1 MNYETNFEK
10 LQKLKEDL
18 YSKNL
23 QLNYKENKTEFKVDA
38 FSVKK
43 RSYIEIDS
51 EINKLVLNL
60 EKLNVELFSM
70 KKMYIY
76 SRSDVFEN
84 TIRRL
89 IKEINQ
95 DIEKIAS
102 LKNEKFNDKVYIQV
116 GEIVDNANIVVE
128 EEVVKKPKKKNEK
141 KVIEIKEK
149 DVKEDTKK
157 KDKNKDPEKKVKE
170 VIEIKE
176 KEDKIDSK
184 KDEKDKEISPQK
196 AKNIKSFLFKTYEQ
210 CVSQKSKEPTF
221 MTKADIVKHIKE
233 NDRALLEHLPKSF
246 QNMKKDE
253 ICKVIFQS

>member
-60 EKLNVELFSM
+60 EKLNIELFSM

-128 EEVVKKPKKKNEK
+128 EEVVKKPKRKNEK

-170 VIEIKE
+170 
-176 KEDKIDSK
+176 KEDEEDEEDSK
-184 KDEKDKEISPQK
+184 KDKEISPQK

>member
-38 FSVKK
+38 FSVQK

-60 EKLNVELFSM
+60 EKLNIELFSM

-89 IKEINQ
+89 IKEINK

-128 EEVVKKPKKKNEK
+128 EEVVKKPKRKNEK

-157 KDKNKDPEKKVKE
+157 KDPEKKVKE

-184 KDEKDKEISPQK
+184 KDKKDKEISPQK
-196 AKNIKSFLFKTYEQ
+196 AKNVKSFLFKTYEQ

>member
-38 FSVKK
+38 FSVQK

-128 EEVVKKPKKKNEK
+128 EEVVKKPKRKN
-141 KVIEIKEK
+141 
-149 DVKEDTKK
+149 
-157 KDKNKDPEKKVKE
+157 EKKVKE

-184 KDEKDKEISPQK
+184 KDKEISPQK

>member
-38 FSVKK
+38 FSVQK

-60 EKLNVELFSM
+60 EKLNIELFSM

-128 EEVVKKPKKKNEK
+128 EEVVKKPKRKNEK

-157 KDKNKDPEKKVKE
+157 KDPEKKVKE

-176 KEDKIDSK
+176 KEDSK